1 MGYGPRVVIIGA
13 GIVGCAV
20 ADELTARGWTNVT
33 VLEQG
38 PLFAT
43 GGSSSHA
50 PGLVFQVNPSRTM
63 TQFARYTVRKYSSLT
78 LDGRWCFKQLGGL
91 EVATTP
97 ERWQDLKRKRGWAT
111 SWDVPTFLLSPDE
124 AAALHPLL
132 DPGRILGALHIPG
145 DGLAQPLRA
154 AEAQARRASERGARF
169 LAGHTVLDVTSA
181 AGQVTGV
188 RTDLGDFPAD
198 IAVCCAGMWGPRV
211 AALAGLVLPLLPM
224 EHQYAQTTPLPALAR
239 LRAAGAAA
247 PEASHPILRHQDRD
261 LYFREHGDRVGIG
274 SYQHR
279 PMPKAPEDIRRYEP
293 GATMP
298 SMEPFTPDD
307 FAPAWRDSLDLLPA
321 LAEGKVDDAFNGLF
335 SFTADGFPLLGE
347 SPDVRGFWV
356 AEAVWITHSAGVA
369 ASMAEWLTAGRPTW
383 DLREC
388 DVNRFDPVQLTPDYV
403 QRRACRSFIEVYDIA
418 HPLQPVE
425 DPGPLRVSPFAARQR
440 DLGAEFLTGADGWQ
454 RPHWY
459 EANAGLADRYPS
471 QYVEG
476 VWGGCPP
483 GEYPSQYVGEY
494 RVPGRDGWAAR
505 YWSPAA
511 GLEARATRDRVALYD
526 LTPLRRLEVTG
537 PGALA
542 FLQRMTTNQLSRPA
556 GTVCYTLLLDRSGG
570 IRSDLTVARL
580 SANRF
585 QVGANSA
592 LDLDW
597 LARHRPGDGSVLV
610 RDITAGTC
618 GIGVWGPLARDL
630 VQPLSRDDFSHR
642 AFGYFQ
648 ARETHVGCVPVT
660 ALRVSYV
667 GELGWELYTSADLGL
682 ALWDTLWEA
691 GQRLGVIAA
700 GRGAF
705 DSLRLEKNY
714 RAAGQDMTAE
724 HNPYEAGLSFAVRM
738 DKGDFVGRDRLA
750 EADAAE
756 PFRRLACLVFD
767 DPGSVVM
774 GSEPVFAGPAGAGS
788 QDAGAA
794 LGYVTSAGF
803 GFTIGAPLAYAWLP
817 ADAAVAGTRVEVEY
831 FGDRYPAVV
840 TAGPVVDP
848 GMRRLRC

>member
-1 MGYGPRVVIIGA
+1 MANGPRVIIIGA

-50 PGLVFQVNPSRTM
+50 PGLVFQVNSAQTM
-63 TQFARYTVRKYSSLT
+63 TRFAQYTVRKYSGLT
-78 LDGRWCFKQLGGL
+78 LDGQWCFKQLGGL

-97 ERWQDLKRKRGWAT
+97 ERWQDLKRKQGWAT
-111 SWDVPTFLLSPDE
+111 SWGVPAFLLSPDE

-132 DPGRILGALHIPG
+132 DRGRILGALHIPS
-145 DGLAQPLRA
+145 DGLAKPLRA

-169 LAGHTVLDVTSA
+169 LAGHTVLDVTTT
-181 AGQVTGV
+181 AGQVNGV
-188 RTDLGDFPAD
+188 RTDHGDFPAD

-211 AALAGLVLPLLPM
+211 AALAGLDLPLLPM
-224 EHQYAQTTPLPALAR
+224 AHQYAKTTPLPALAG
-239 LRAAGAAA
+239 LHAAGAAGQ
-247 PEASHPILRHQDRD
+247 EASHPILRHQDRD
-261 LYFREHGDRVGIG
+261 LYFREHGDRLGIG

-279 PMPKAPEDIRRYEP
+279 PMPKALEEIRRYEP
-293 GATMP
+293 GQLMP
-298 SMEPFTPDD
+298 SIEPFTADD
-307 FAPAWRDSLDLLPA
+307 FAAAWRDSRELLPA
-321 LAEGKVDDAFNGLF
+321 LAEVKVDDAFNGLF

-347 SPDVRGFWV
+347 SPRLRGFWV

-369 ASMAEWLTAGRPTW
+369 ASMAEWLVDGRPAW
-383 DLREC
+383 DLHEC
-388 DVNRFDPVQLTPDYV
+388 DVNRFDSVQLTPDYV

-418 HPLQPVE
+418 HPLQPSE
-425 DPGPLRVSPFAARQR
+425 DPGPLRTSPFASRQR
-440 DLGAEFLTGADGWQ
+440 DLGAEFLTTADGWQ

-459 EANAGLADRYPS
+459 EANAILGDRY
-471 QYVEG
+471 Q
-476 VWGGCPP
+476 
-483 GEYPSQYVGEY
+483 
-494 RVPGRDGWAAR
+494 VPGRDGWAAR
-505 YWSPAA
+505 YWSPVA

-526 LTPLRRLEVTG
+526 MTPLRRLEVTG

-542 FLQRMTTNQLSRPA
+542 FLQRMTTNQLDRPV

-580 SANRF
+580 SGDEF

-597 LARHRPGDGSVLV
+597 LTRHLPGDGSVMV
-610 RDITAGTC
+610 RDLTAGTC
-618 GIGVWGPLARDL
+618 CVGVWGPLARDL
-630 VQPLSRDDFSHR
+630 VQPLSSDDFSHR
-642 AFGYFQ
+642 AFGYFR
-648 ARETHVGCVPVT
+648 AMRTHVGCVPVT

-667 GELGWELYTSADLGL
+667 GELGWELYTTADLGL
-682 ALWDTLWEA
+682 ALWDTLWDA

-700 GRGAF
+700 GRAAL

-714 RAAGQDMTAE
+714 RSAGRDMTTE

-738 DKGDFVGRDRLA
+738 DKGDFVGRDSLA
-750 EADAAE
+750 EAGAAE
-756 PFRRLACLVFD
+756 PSRRLACLAFD

-774 GSEPVFAGPAGAGS
+774 GSEPVFAGPRGTGRQGAGR
-788 QDAGAA
+788 A

-803 GFTIGAPLAYAWLP
+803 GFTIGQPLAYAWLP
-817 ADAAVAGTRVEVEY
+817 ADAAVTGTRVEAEY

-840 TAGPVVDP
+840 TSGAVVDP
-848 GMRRLRC
+848 EMRRLRC

>member
-1 MGYGPRVVIIGA
+1 MGCGPRVVIIGA

-50 PGLVFQVNPSRTM
+50 PGLVFQTNPSQTM
-63 TQFARYTVRKYSSLT
+63 TRFAQYTVRKYSGLT
-78 LDGRWCFKQLGGL
+78 LDGQWCFKQLGGI

-97 ERWQDLKRKRGWAT
+97 ERWQDLKRKQGWAT
-111 SWDVPTFLLSPDE
+111 SWGVPAFLRSPGE
-124 AAALHPLL
+124 AAALYPLL
-132 DPGRILGALHIPG
+132 DPERILGALHIPS
-145 DGLAQPLRA
+145 DGLAQPVRA
-154 AEAQARRASERGARF
+154 AEAQARRASEHGARF
-169 LAGHTVLDVTSA
+169 LAGHLVLDVTTA

-188 RTDLGDFPAD
+188 RTDRGDFPAD

-211 AALAGLVLPLLPM
+211 AALAGLDLPLVPM

-239 LRAAGAAA
+239 LHAEGAAV
-247 PEASHPILRHQDRD
+247 PEAAHPILRHQDRD
-261 LYFREHGDRVGIG
+261 LYFREHGDRLGIG

-279 PMPKAPEDIRRYEP
+279 PLPKAPQDIRRYEP
-293 GATMP
+293 GQPMP
-298 SMEPFTPDD
+298 SMEPFTADD
-307 FAPAWRDSLDLLPA
+307 FAPAWRDSRDLLPA

-347 SPDVRGFWV
+347 SAGVRGFWV

-369 ASMAEWLTAGRPTW
+369 ASLAEWLVDGRPAW
-383 DLREC
+383 DLHEC
-388 DVNRFDPVQLTPDYV
+388 DVNRFDSVQLTPDYV

-418 HPLQPVE
+418 HPLQPSE
-425 DPGPLRVSPFAARQR
+425 DPGPLRASPFASRQR
-440 DLGAEFLTGADGWQ
+440 ELGAHFLTGADGWQ

-459 EANAGLADRYPS
+459 EANAGLADRY
-471 QYVEG
+471 Q
-476 VWGGCPP
+476 
-483 GEYPSQYVGEY
+483 
-494 RVPGRDGWAAR
+494 VPGRDGWAAR

-511 GLEARATRDRVALYD
+511 GFEARATRDRVALYD
-526 LTPLRRLEVTG
+526 MTPLRRLEVTG

-542 FLQRMTTNQLSRPA
+542 FLQRMTTNQLSRPD

-580 SANRF
+580 SADRF

-597 LARHRPGDGSVLV
+597 LMRHRPGDGSVLV

-642 AFGYFQ
+642 GFGYFQ
-648 ARETHVGCVPVT
+648 ARQTHVGCVPVT

-667 GELGWELYTSADLGL
+667 GELGWELYTTADLGL
-682 ALWDTLWEA
+682 ALWDTLWEG

-700 GRGAF
+700 GRSAF
-705 DSLRLEKNY
+705 ESLRLEKNY
-714 RAAGQDMTAE
+714 RSAGRDMTTE

-738 DKGDFVGRDRLA
+738 DKGDFIGRDRLA
-750 EADAAE
+750 GPGAAE
-756 PFRRLACLVFD
+756 PSRRLACLVFD

-774 GSEPVFAGPAGAGS
+774 GSEPVFAGPRGAGR

-803 GFTIGAPLAYAWLP
+803 GYTIGAPLAYAWLP
-817 ADAAVAGTRVEVEY
+817 ADAAVPGSRVEVEY

-840 TAGPVVDP
+840 TSGPVVDP